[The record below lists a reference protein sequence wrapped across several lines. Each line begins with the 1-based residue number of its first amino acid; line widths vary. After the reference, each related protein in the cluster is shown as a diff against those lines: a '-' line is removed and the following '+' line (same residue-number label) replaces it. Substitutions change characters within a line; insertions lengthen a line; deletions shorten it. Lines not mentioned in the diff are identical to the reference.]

1 MINLEFTQQQV
12 DELKIYYNTEL
23 DKILK
28 RANEIKEI
36 IAKFDGKQE
45 TTMTPVVIEKKT
57 TLISKE
63 KNENIKSQKVEVD
76 KQSRSSMILDILL
89 RKNKP
94 MTIREIV
101 KGLNPQLNISPKELK
116 KSYNHVEQNL
126 FKLRKVENKVRSI
139 KKDGAREKLY
149 GLIEW
154 NNKPSKQNKPL
165 QEEKQKNDIKTTAR
179 LSKKTTPLRIQNK
192 ELPVITYNEWA
203 NIVTGLLNKEQK
215 LLQAKDF
222 LPAAIKYYN
231 VSDNRKKEI
240 RNRLSPILT
249 RLIRD
254 DKTKTIKKDKIN
266 GRLYGLPEWFDKNG
280 ELKSTFNE
288 ETKNIKNEKNTKQSR
303 GKSVWL
309 AFILDTIKGHNKIL
323 SAKHIVDLAMDK
335 FKISNEKYTQ
345 IRVLL
350 ANNISSLEN
359 KKGIIKSSKIKGDR
373 ANYYG
378 LSEWFNENGNL
389 KSEYKTDV

>member
-45 TTMTPVVIEKKT
+45 TTMTPVVI
-57 TLISKE
+57 E

-192 ELPVITYNEWA
+192 ELPVMVYF
-203 NIVTGLLNKEQK
+203 V
-215 LLQAKDF
+215 
-222 LPAAIKYYN
+222 
-231 VSDNRKKEI
+231 
-240 RNRLSPILT
+240 
-249 RLIRD
+249 
-254 DKTKTIKKDKIN
+254 
-266 GRLYGLPEWFDKNG
+266 
-280 ELKSTFNE
+280 
-288 ETKNIKNEKNTKQSR
+288 
-303 GKSVWL
+303 
-309 AFILDTIKGHNKIL
+309 
-323 SAKHIVDLAMDK
+323 
-335 FKISNEKYTQ
+335 
-345 IRVLL
+345 
-350 ANNISSLEN
+350 
-359 KKGIIKSSKIKGDR
+359 
-373 ANYYG
+373 
-378 LSEWFNENGNL
+378 
-389 KSEYKTDV
+389 